1 VRLPDSPDSAGRA
14 KWCLVSN
21 RGATIDRFGS
31 LLAALDIHSGDTL
44 LVHSD
49 LRDLVRLAD
58 SRELAAQ
65 ADVRQFLLRAFDTA
79 LVEAAGDEGTICVL
93 GTYSDYARSGKPFDL
108 KESPPDP
115 QYGAYNRYLFDQGSA
130 CRSLNPLVGFLAKGA
145 KAGWICEHVSA
156 CGFGPNTPWD
166 RLTSLDGTMLF
177 WGVDLRNMT
186 FVHHVEQQ
194 VGVPHLYHKS
204 YNTPVVIEGKSID
217 LPVITSVRYLD
228 FNIVYNFRRLTE
240 DLAAAGLLKSF
251 REPPFQAHAVKCRA
265 VQSHLERALAK
276 DPYYLL
282 AARPQFVPGQIP
294 TDGPTGPR
302 RGEAYS
308 A

>member
-1 VRLPDSPDSAGRA
+1 LSKNPETF
-14 KWCLVSN
+14 N
-21 RGATIDRFGS
+21 RFGS
-31 LLAALDIHSGDTL
+31 ILAALGIRVGDTL
-44 LVHSD
+44 LLHSD
-49 LRDLVRLAD
+49 LRGLVRLAD
-58 SRELAAQ
+58 ANEVAGQSDPRN
-65 ADVRQFLLRAFDTA
+65 FLLWAFDSALATA
-79 LVEAAGDEGTICVL
+79 VGDAGTICVL
-93 GTYSDYARSGKPFDL
+93 GAYSDYARFGQPFDL
-108 KESPPDP
+108 QHSPPDP
-115 QYGAYNRYLFDQGSA
+115 QYGAYNRYVFDQGTA

-166 RLTSLDGTMLF
+166 RLVALDGTMLF
-177 WGVDLRNMT
+177 WGVDLRTMT
-186 FVHHVEQQ
+186 FVHHVEQM
-194 VGVPHLYHKS
+194 VGVPHLYHKA
-204 YNTPVVIEGKSID
+204 YNTPVVVDGNSID

-240 DLAAAGLLKSF
+240 DLAASGVLKSL
-251 REPPFQAHAVKCRA
+251 RQPPFQAYGVKCRA
-265 VQSHLERALAK
+265 VQSHLERVLAK

>member
-1 VRLPDSPDSAGRA
+1 
-14 KWCLVSN
+14 VSN
-21 RGATIDRFGS
+21 RGATTDRFGFI
-31 LLAALDIHSGDTL
+31 LAALGIRADDAL

-58 SRELAAQ
+58 SRELGAQ
-65 ADVRQFLLRAFDTA
+65 NDARQFLLQAFDSALTA
-79 LVEAAGDEGTICVL
+79 AVGDAGTICAL
-93 GTYSDYARSGKPFDL
+93 GAYSAYARFGKPFEL

-115 QYGAYNRYLFDQGSA
+115 QYGAYNRYLFDSGTA
-130 CRSLNPLVGFLAKGA
+130 CRSLNPVVGFLAKGA
-145 KAGWICEHVSA
+145 RAGWICEHVSA

-166 RLTSLDGTMLF
+166 RLVALDGTMLF

-186 FVHHVEQQ
+186 FVHHVEQL
-194 VGVPHLYHKS
+194 VGVPHLYHKA
-204 YNTPVVIEGKSID
+204 YDTPVLVDGQPID
-217 LPVITSVRYLD
+217 LPVVTSVRYLD

-240 DLAAAGLLKSF
+240 DLVAAGVLKSF

-265 VQSHLERALAK
+265 VQAHLERVLAR

-302 RGEAYS
+302 RGEPYS